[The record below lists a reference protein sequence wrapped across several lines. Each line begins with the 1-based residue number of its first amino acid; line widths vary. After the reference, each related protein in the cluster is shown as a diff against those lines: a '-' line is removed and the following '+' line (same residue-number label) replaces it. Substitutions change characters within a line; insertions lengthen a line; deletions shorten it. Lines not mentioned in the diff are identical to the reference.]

1 MDYAPLLQIK
11 ENSHLGTCY
20 GVVGSYIALYLV
32 HLGYQ

>member
-1 MDYAPLLQIK
+1 MHPSCKFRK
-11 ENSHLGTCY
+11 ENIHLGAFC

>member
-1 MDYAPLLQIK
+1 MHPSCKFGK
-11 ENSHLGTCY
+11 ENIHLGVCH